1 MTQYLISMYQPDGV
15 VSPPEVLGP
24 VMEKIAEFTSDLRA
38 AGAWVFGNGLTDPSS
53 ATVLKHT
60 GTEVLVT
67 DGPYLEGK
75 EHLGGFE
82 IIEAPDLDA
91 ALVWGR
97 RLAEITGLPIEVRAF
112 ASVPQDERVSGSA

>member
-15 VSPPEVLGP
+15 VPPPEVLGP
-24 VMEKIAEFTSDLRA
+24 VMEKIAEFNADLRA

-53 ATVLKHT
+53 ATVLRHT
-60 GTEVLVT
+60 GNEVLVT

-91 ALVWGR
+91 ALAWGR

-112 ASVPQDERVSGSA
+112 ASVPQDETVSGSA

>member
-1 MTQYLISMYQPDGV
+1 MTQYLMSMYQPDGV
-15 VSPPEVLGP
+15 VPPPEVLGP
-24 VMEKIAEFTSDLRA
+24 IMQKIDAFNADLKA
-38 AGAWVFGNGLTDPSS
+38 AGAWIFANGLTDPAS
-53 ATVLKHT
+53 ATVVRRDEGDL
-60 GTEVLVT
+60 LVT

-97 RLAEITGLPIEVRAF
+97 RLA
-112 ASVPQDERVSGSA
+112 